1 MSERLTDDQVRNYA
15 DNLIPR
21 GALAADLLA
30 VRAELEGERR
40 RHGETLEA
48 NAGFAGQH
56 ALLLDRAE
64 RAEAEAREA
73 RQQRDN
79 YREDAERA
87 EAENKRLRGGLD
99 E

>member
-30 VRAELEGERR
+30 VRAELA
-40 RHGETLEA
+40 EA
-48 NAGFAGQH
+48 KK
-56 ALLLDRAE
+56 ALVHCHDCENFMKSVAASDARAE
-64 RAEAEAREA
+64 AEAEAREA